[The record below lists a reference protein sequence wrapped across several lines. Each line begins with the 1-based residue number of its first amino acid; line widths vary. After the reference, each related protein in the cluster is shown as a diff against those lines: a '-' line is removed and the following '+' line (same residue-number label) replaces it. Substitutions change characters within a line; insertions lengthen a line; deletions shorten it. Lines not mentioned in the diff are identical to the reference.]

1 MKYVDKKTKETNLK
15 SKMAW
20 TELRQYYYNIVVA
33 QNRKYE
39 IEKCIVSDEQNLVLS
54 DF

>member
-1 MKYVDKKTKETNLK
+1 MKYVDKKGKKRIWK

-33 QNRKYE
+33 QDRKYE
-39 IEKCIVSDEQNLVLS
+39 IEKCIVSDEQNLVLR

>member
-1 MKYVDKKTKETNLK
+1 MKYVEAKKLK
-15 SKMAW
+15 KPIFIKMAS
-20 TELRQYYYNIVVA
+20 TQLRQYYYNIVVA